1 MTQIKICGI
10 TKENEVP
17 YLVKYG
23 ADYIG
28 MVLFYPKSRRN
39 ISIERAKQLIAQVRV
54 RSHTLKTVAVVV
66 SPDEKQIRKIKAAGF
81 DLLQVHGK
89 CSPTLLNELQLPY
102 FLAVNIADKD
112 SLLQLDDLDIGSSK
126 LAGLV
131 FDGKKPG
138 EGKRFDWSVLEHF
151 DRQQTKIMLAGGL
164 NPENIG
170 EAVTMIHPD
179 IVDVSSGVE
188 RRMGNLIEKDPVK
201 IRDFINRVREVD
213 RKGQPS

>member
-1 MTQIKICGI
+1 MA
-10 TKENEVP
+10 
-17 YLVKYG
+17 L
-23 ADYIG
+23 
-28 MVLFYPKSRRN
+28 
-39 ISIERAKQLIAQVRV
+39 
-54 RSHTLKTVAVVV
+54 
-66 SPDEKQIRKIKAAGF
+66 
-81 DLLQVHGK
+81 
-89 CSPTLLNELQLPY
+89 
-102 FLAVNIADKD
+102 
-112 SLLQLDDLDIGSSK
+112 K

-188 RRMGNLIEKDPVK
+188 RRMGNLTEKDPVK